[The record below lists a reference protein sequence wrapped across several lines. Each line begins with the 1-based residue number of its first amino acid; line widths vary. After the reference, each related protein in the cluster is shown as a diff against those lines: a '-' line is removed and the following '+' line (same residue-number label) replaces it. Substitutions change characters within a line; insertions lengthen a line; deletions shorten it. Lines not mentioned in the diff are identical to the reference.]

1 MSLNVPLLVL
11 LLLLLVVFFSSL
23 RMCNEWQRK
32 VVLRLGR
39 FAGVRGPGIFFL
51 LPFVE
56 TTPFTM
62 DLRVNTNKFTAEQTL
77 TKDGA
82 SVTVDS
88 IVYWRIVDAGL
99 AAIRVANY
107 TQAVL
112 GAAQGA
118 LRDIIGRN
126 DLATLL
132 SQRRELD
139 SQLTVI
145 LDEQTEPW
153 GIKVE
158 SVQLQDIKVPDNLQ
172 DALSRMAQAE
182 RERQA
187 RVILGESEVS
197 VARMFAEAGEVY
209 RLHPTA
215 LHLRGMNMLYETM
228 RSGGANVIM
237 VPSSALD
244 SMNLGVIGGLMGIS
258 QTAAAADSQGPDT
271 PDGQDGSDRRDRPTP
286 PPAPPSLPLG
296 PFSLP
301 GGPPDSGTP

>member
-1 MSLNVPLLVL
+1 MSAPQILAVL
-11 LLLLLVVFFSSL
+11 LAILVVVTILASL
-23 RMCNEWQRK
+23 RMCSEWERK

-39 FAGVRGPGIFFL
+39 FGGVRGPGIFFL
-51 LPFVE
+51 LPYIE
-56 TTPFTM
+56 TTPFTL
-62 DLRVNTNKFTAEQTL
+62 DTRVVTSTFIAEQTL

-82 SVTVDS
+82 SVSVDA
-88 IVYWRIVDAGL
+88 IMYWRVVDAGL

-107 TQAVL
+107 SQAVM

-126 DLATLL
+126 DLSTLL

-139 SQLTVI
+139 EQLTII

-153 GIKVE
+153 GIKVQ
-158 SVQLQDIKVPDNLQ
+158 SVQLRDIKVPDNLQ

-187 RVILGESEVS
+187 RVILGESEVQ
-197 VARMFAEAGEVY
+197 VAQQFSQAGELY

-228 RSGGANVIM
+228 RTGVATVIV

-244 SMNLGVIGGLMGIS
+244 SMNLGAIGGIS
-258 QTAAAADSQGPDT
+258 ALQQLA
-271 PDGQDGSDRRDRPTP
+271 PDGQKTPPPTP
-286 PPAPPSLPLG
+286 P
-296 PFSLP
+296 
-301 GGPPDSGTP
+301 DTV